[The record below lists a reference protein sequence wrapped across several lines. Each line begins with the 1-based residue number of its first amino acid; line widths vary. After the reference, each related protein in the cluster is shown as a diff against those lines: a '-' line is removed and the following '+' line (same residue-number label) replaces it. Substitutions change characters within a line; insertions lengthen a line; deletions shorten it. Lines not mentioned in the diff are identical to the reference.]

1 MEPTFVPEVARR
13 FAMGFLMLVH
23 LQFAAFLIGT
33 FALAVTFE
41 FFGLL
46 NPTHP
51 HLDRFAHSL
60 GKTAAIIYSTGAVL
74 AFSFMLLTSIFWPI
88 FWSTLFRVN
97 FWPFFLEAITFA
109 LTVLYLFPWYFTWER
124 LARFKWV
131 HLSMGAAL
139 VVAAQFQQ
147 SMIDVVASFM
157 LTPAQSTDFLRIFFN
172 PTAVPLDLHRLVG
185 DLSWA
190 GFAIAGYAAFKT
202 LRART
207 PEQRAYY
214 DWMGSVGVIAGVG
227 FMFLQAAIGVEY
239 MEEIR
244 ANSPGGFNTMMR
256 GRNAWL
262 FLLQVT
268 FLSVLF
274 LLGMIYMTL
283 QVRKSRRP
291 RGRLMW
297 WLVGAEAVGAL
308 LLMQPYTIGPN
319 EYFHWV
325 NWVNPIGSMQPWK
338 YIAMAIM
345 TLASIS
351 AVLVYVGAQRKGMR
365 WGFLGSGG
373 RGAQYSLLTLAVFA
387 SFMMALMGYIRE
399 NSRIPYLI
407 FYQQTLDQPEQ
418 YPGPGP
424 TPTPSPGTSSL
435 GPRLP
440 QGTIGGADG
449 TAATASETGGNLR

>member
-1 MEPTFVPEVARR
+1 
-13 FAMGFLMLVH
+13 
-23 LQFAAFLIGT
+23 
-33 FALAVTFE
+33 
-41 FFGLL
+41 
-46 NPTHP
+46 
-51 HLDRFAHSL
+51 
-60 GKTAAIIYSTGAVL
+60 
-74 AFSFMLLTSIFWPI
+74 
-88 FWSTLFRVN
+88 
-97 FWPFFLEAITFA
+97 
-109 LTVLYLFPWYFTWER
+109 
-124 LARFKWV
+124 
-131 HLSMGAAL
+131 
-139 VVAAQFQQ
+139 
-147 SMIDVVASFM
+147 
-157 LTPAQSTDFLRIFFN
+157 
-172 PTAVPLDLHRLVG
+172 
-185 DLSWA
+185 
-190 GFAIAGYAAFKT
+190 
-202 LRART
+202 
-207 PEQRAYY
+207 
-214 DWMGSVGVIAGVG
+214 
-227 FMFLQAAIGVEY
+227 
-239 MEEIR
+239 
-244 ANSPGGFNTMMR
+244 MMR

-345 TLASIS
+345 TLAAIT
-351 AVLVYVGAQRKGMR
+351 AVLVYLGAQRKGMR

-407 FYQQTLDQPEQ
+407 FYQQTLDQPEL

-424 TPTPSPGTSSL
+424 TPTPSPPGTSFQ
-435 GPRLP
+435 GPGAP
-440 QGTIGGADG
+440 GTVQGGDGAAVSAG
-449 TAATASETGGNLR
+449 EMGGNQR